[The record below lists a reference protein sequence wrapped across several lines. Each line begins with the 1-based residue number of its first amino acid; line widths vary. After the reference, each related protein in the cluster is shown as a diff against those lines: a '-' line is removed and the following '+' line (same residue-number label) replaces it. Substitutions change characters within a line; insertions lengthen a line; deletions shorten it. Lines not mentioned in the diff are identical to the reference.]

1 MIGRQSE
8 IELLE
13 KAYKSEKSEFVALYG
28 RRRVGKTFLIR
39 SVFKNRMTFQLSGL
53 ANANMAQQLMNF
65 NLAIG
70 ELGARKEI
78 KTPKNWM
85 EALQLL
91 KRIISKSKTR
101 KKVIFIDELPWLDT
115 KKSDFITALEHF
127 WNSWANARTDILLV
141 VCGSA
146 ASWMINKLINNQ
158 QINDFFLLELH
169 LKGFQHS

>member
-1 MIGRQSE
+1 MALSLYIYLHKANYITNMIGRQSE

-65 NLAIG
+65 NLAIE
-70 ELGARKEI
+70 ELGTRKEN

-91 KRIISKSKTR
+91 KRIISNLSSIVIKT
-101 KKVIFIDELPWLDT
+101 
-115 KKSDFITALEHF
+115 
-127 WNSWANARTDILLV
+127 
-141 VCGSA
+141 
-146 ASWMINKLINNQ
+146 
-158 QINDFFLLELH
+158 
-169 LKGFQHS
+169 